1 MTRRPKSGRRRPPK
15 QHAGE
20 RLHGRVLGRVGP
32 VFLVETTTTS
42 QTTCIARGAGKTAV
56 VGDRVEYIADI
67 DAELAN
73 GLIVGVLN
81 RKSTLA
87 RRDALG
93 RKKQVLAANLDR
105 IFIVSAIEPELRE
118 GLIDRYLVAS
128 ETQDIEAH
136 IVVNKTDLLTAA
148 ELDAI
153 TLRLRHYDALGY
165 PVHYVSAKS
174 NSGLTA
180 LETALADCVSI
191 LVGHSGVGK
200 TSLINSICPGVSER
214 VQAVSDATGRGQH
227 TTTTSALYKLPKG
240 GEVVDSPG
248 VRSFGLW
255 GITANEVKNY
265 FPEFVEKSDGCKF
278 ADCQH
283 IHEPKCAIRA
293 ALEEQTIDA
302 KRYQSYLNIRQ
313 SLLDEGA

>member
-1 MTRRPKSGRRRPPK
+1 MTRRRKSSKRRGPK
-15 QHAGE
+15 QYAGE
-20 RLHGRVLGRVGP
+20 RMDGRVIGRVGP
-32 VFLVETTTTS
+32 VFLVETALA

-56 VGDRVEYIADI
+56 VGDRVEYIADV

-73 GLIVGVLN
+73 GLIVGIHD

-93 RKKQVLAANLDR
+93 RRKQVLAANLDR

-118 GLIDRYLVAS
+118 GLIDRYLVAAA
-128 ETQDIEAH
+128 TQDIDAH
-136 IVVNKTDLLTAA
+136 IVVNKTDLLDAA
-148 ELDAI
+148 QMDI
-153 TLRLRHYDALGY
+153 VTDRLTHYETLGY
-165 PVHYVSAKS
+165 SVHYVSAKS
-174 NSGLTA
+174 NSGLAA
-180 LETALADCVSI
+180 LEAALADRVSI

-214 VQAVSDATGRGQH
+214 VQAISDATGRGQH

-255 GITANEVKNY
+255 GIKADEVKNY
-265 FPEFVEKSDGCKF
+265 FPEFVLKSDECKF
-278 ADCQH
+278 SDCQH
-283 IHEPKCAIRA
+283 VHEPKCAIRD
-293 ALEEQTIDA
+293 ALENQSIDA
-302 KRYQSYLNIRQ
+302 RRYQSYLNIRQ
-313 SLLDEGA
+313 SLLDEGL